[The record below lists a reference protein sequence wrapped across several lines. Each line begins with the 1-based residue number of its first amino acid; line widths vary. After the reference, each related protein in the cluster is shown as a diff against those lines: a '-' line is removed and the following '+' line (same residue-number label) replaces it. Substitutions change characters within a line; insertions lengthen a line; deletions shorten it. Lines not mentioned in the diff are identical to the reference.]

1 MNRNDNVSVSPFN
14 GHIILDKLKCF
25 NLKNMKKSFLG
36 WMIVSLLMGMNLCAS
51 AQENGSYYEAFLE
64 INDNL
69 QEYSLYQLRQAGA
82 LVTGRFNGFMTVR
95 VNNGVDP
102 FTLVDIEGVDYV
114 TKALTLLTSIDTA
127 RVCSNVAPAHMGEG
141 LDMPYTG
148 SGVIVG
154 LIDCGFDFNHI
165 NFFDSNGVSRVK
177 AVYLPLDTTMT
188 PPVVNM
194 VRLPGSC
201 YESPD
206 QIATLTTDDN
216 QSTHGTLTAGLAV
229 GGYKDNGWYGMAPDA
244 DIVLCGMPEGEL
256 TDVRVANCISYICD
270 YARRQ
275 MKPCVISMSLCS
287 NVGPHDGTSYLNRVC
302 QQLAG
307 PGRVFVT
314 SAGNDGA
321 YNVTSHRT
329 IENSR
334 DTVFTLLNGFRAS
347 TQYSGYVNARSN
359 AKKPFNTRLIVV
371 NKSNGEILYRS
382 RAIGA
387 TSRGVLATFSTETDT
402 VLARYFTG
410 SVEVIGSIEANG
422 KPNSMC
428 NIDMVANSRNYCL
441 GFQYY
446 SPSANDLVIFTSKY
460 AYIDSYGFSWAEKGS
475 SVGSISDLA
484 ATDSIISVGS
494 YNSRQTVPL
503 RDGSYYFR
511 PNSTPGYLSSFSSY
525 GPDENGISRPDVC
538 APGSVLVSSAN
549 RYFVDAPNLQYWQP
563 SAFVD
568 GVEYTYSPD
577 LGTSMSAPIVAG
589 AIALWM
595 QAVPTLTVNDVREVL
610 KRTALR
616 DSYVRSGSRERWGAG
631 KLDAYAGLL
640 NVLKLDEIVG
650 DVNNDREVNIAD
662 INVVI
667 SIILGEEVAPDVL
680 RRADVNKDDE
690 VNISDVN
697 MIIGIIL
704 NS

>member
-1 MNRNDNVSVSPFN
+1 
-14 GHIILDKLKCF
+14 
-25 NLKNMKKSFLG
+25 MKKSFLG
-36 WMIVSLLMGMNLCAS
+36 CMIVSLLMSMSLCAS
-51 AQENGSYYEAFLE
+51 AQETGSYYEAFLE
-64 INDNL
+64 VNDNL

-95 VNNGVDP
+95 VNEGVDP
-102 FTLVDIEGVDYV
+102 FSLVDIEGIDYV

-127 RVCSNVAPAHMGEG
+127 RVFSNVEPAHLGEG
-141 LDMPYTG
+141 LEMPYTG

-165 NFFDSNGVSRVK
+165 NFFDANGVSRVK

-201 YESPD
+201 YETPE
-206 QIATLTTDDN
+206 QISRLTTDDN
-216 QSTHGTLTAGLAV
+216 QSTHGTLTAGLAA

-256 TDVRVANCISYICD
+256 NDVRVANCISYICD

-287 NVGPHDGTSYLNRVC
+287 NVGPHDGSSYLNRVC
-302 QQLAG
+302 QQLTG
-307 PGRVFVT
+307 QGRVIVA

-334 DTVFTLLNGFRAS
+334 DTVFTLLNGFRGS
-347 TQYSGYVNARSN
+347 TGYSGYVNARSN

-371 NKSNGEILYRS
+371 NTSNGQILYRS

-387 TSRGVLATFSTETDT
+387 TSRGVVANFSTETDT
-402 VLARYFTG
+402 LLARYFTG
-410 SVEVIGSIEANG
+410 DVEVIGSIEANG
-422 KPNSMC
+422 KPSSMC
-428 NIDMVANSRNYCL
+428 EINMTAKSRNYCL

-446 SPSANDLVIFTSKY
+446 SPSSNELAIFTSKY
-460 AYIDSYGFSWAEKGS
+460 AYIDNRGFSWAEKGS

-484 ATDSIISVGS
+484 ATDSVISVGS

-503 RDGSYYFR
+503 RDGSYYHR
-511 PNSTPGYLSSFSSY
+511 SNSTPGYLSSFSSF

-589 AIALWM
+589 TIALWM
-595 QAVPTLTVNDVREVL
+595 QANPTLTVGDVRQVL
-610 KRTALR
+610 KHSSRR
-616 DSYVRSGSRERWGAG
+616 DAYVLSGNHERWGAG

-650 DVNNDREVNIAD
+650 DVNGDREVNIAD
-662 INVVI
+662 VNIVI
-667 SIILGEEVAPDVL
+667 SIIQGREVVPDVL
-680 RRADVNKDDE
+680 RRADVNKDE
-690 VNISDVN
+690 EINIGDVN
-697 MIIGIIL
+697 MIIDIIL